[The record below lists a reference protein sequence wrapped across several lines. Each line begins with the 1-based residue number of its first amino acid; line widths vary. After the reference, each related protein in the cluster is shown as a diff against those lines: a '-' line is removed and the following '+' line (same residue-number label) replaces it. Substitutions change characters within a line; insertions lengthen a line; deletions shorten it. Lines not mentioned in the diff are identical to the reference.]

1 MRQEEEEEE
10 KNSNRNRRGEKK
22 EEQEDEEAREEERKE
37 KEEEGIA
44 GEEEKEDVREELEH
58 LLVPTS
64 FSERFPQT
72 QPSNGVPKISGKK
85 HCTQDLYCFL
95 MTFYELYP
103 FLQESEGIILSF
115 VHKQGA
121 V

>member
-1 MRQEEEEEE
+1 MRQEEEEE

-37 KEEEGIA
+37 KEEERIA
-44 GEEEKEDVREELEH
+44 GEGEQEDVRKELKH

-72 QPSNGVPKISGKK
+72 QPSNGVPKISGKNIALR
-85 HCTQDLYCFL
+85 TSTVFL
-95 MTFYELYP
+95 
-103 FLQESEGIILSF
+103 
-115 VHKQGA
+115 
-121 V
+121 

>member
-1 MRQEEEEEE
+1 MIRQEEEEE

-44 GEEEKEDVREELEH
+44 GEEEKEDVRKELKH

-72 QPSNGVPKISGKK
+72 QPSNGVPKIIGKK
-85 HCTQDLYCFL
+85 KLHLGPLLFSYDLL
-95 MTFYELYP
+95 
-103 FLQESEGIILSF
+103 
-115 VHKQGA
+115 
-121 V
+121 